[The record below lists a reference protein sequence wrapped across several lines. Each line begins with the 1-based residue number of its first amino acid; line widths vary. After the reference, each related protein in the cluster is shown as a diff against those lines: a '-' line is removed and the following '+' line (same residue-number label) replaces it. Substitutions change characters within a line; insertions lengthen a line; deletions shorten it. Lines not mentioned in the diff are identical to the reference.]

1 VPPAHRPG
9 HRLAGLAAAALLL
22 SACSGGS
29 AGGGPATV
37 KLAGVCPDPVVVQ
50 TDWFPG
56 PEVGALYQLIGPEG
70 TAGDG
75 RYSGPL
81 GETGVRLEIRAGG
94 PALGGETVAST
105 LYGDDSILL
114 GTVQTDDAIRD
125 SLDLP
130 TVAVAALWDKSPRI
144 LMWDPAQLDAAD
156 LAGVGR
162 STARVVY
169 AEGSD
174 DVDVLVGKRLLRPE
188 QLDPS
193 FDGSPVAFTTEQG
206 VVQESLITGD
216 PFTYERELAEWRKPV
231 KFALVD
237 DSGFRPYP
245 SLVVRADKLDTAAAC
260 LEKLVPL
267 VQRATVDYLADPAAV
282 NAKLP
287 EISRQFA
294 DFRPVSAAAAADA
307 VAKLRAHQIAS
318 NGTNDTV
325 GDFDEARV
333 GTVIAD
339 AVPAFKAAEPEP
351 GVETIKPG
359 LSPADLVTN
368 RFVDEGIRLP
378 AP

>member
-1 VPPAHRPG
+1 VRPV
-9 HRLAGLAAAALLL
+9 HRLAPLAAAAMLLT
-22 SACSGGS
+22 ACSGGS

-56 PEVGALYQLIGPEG
+56 PEIGALYQLIGANG
-70 TAGDG
+70 TVGDG

-162 STARVVY
+162 SIARVVY

-174 DVDVLVGKRLLRPE
+174 DVDVLVGKGLLRRE

-193 FDGSPVAFTTEQG
+193 FDGSPVAFTTEEG
-206 VVQESLITGD
+206 VAQESLITGD
-216 PFTYERELAEWRKPV
+216 PYTYERELAEWRKPV

-245 SLVVRADKLDTAAAC
+245 SLVVRADKLEAAAAC

-267 VQRATVDYLADPAAV
+267 VQQAPSTTWPT
-282 NAKLP
+282 
-287 EISRQFA
+287 
-294 DFRPVSAAAAADA
+294 RPRSTPSCPGSAASSPTSGRSRPRRPPTRSRSCAPT
-307 VAKLRAHQIAS
+307 R
-318 NGTNDTV
+318 
-325 GDFDEARV
+325 
-333 GTVIAD
+333 
-339 AVPAFKAAEPEP
+339 
-351 GVETIKPG
+351 
-359 LSPADLVTN
+359 SPATGPMTPSGTST
-368 RFVDEGIRLP
+368 RPGWEQ
-378 AP
+378 